1 MSRIQVPIFEL
12 ENTRVAIGGR
22 SILKIGKFQFHRG
35 TVYGIVGP
43 VGAGKTTLLDLL
55 AGRIIPTEGSILYEK
70 EPFEKTWLGKIKV
83 PAEIHF
89 LNSEGGVTQDS
100 VASFFRQRLPQRFE
114 YVQSQYYSKP
124 AYSEDW
130 EMAVSKLSRGQVY
143 RVNVIAA
150 IESDPKVLIM
160 DDYGLHFDKSISRDC
175 NRRISH
181 SAKSRGTTVILSS
194 TSMFDLKSV
203 AAVVITLDNGHISQV
218 RSLKK

>member
-1 MSRIQVPIFEL
+1 MSRIQVAIFEL

-70 EPFEKTWLGKIKV
+70 EPFDKTWLGKIKV

-100 VASFFRQRLPQRFE
+100 VASFFRVRACTFVRRRCTSRARTGMRERCACWRRWAQR
-114 YVQSQYYSKP
+114 
-124 AYSEDW
+124 
-130 EMAVSKLSRGQVY
+130 
-143 RVNVIAA
+143 
-150 IESDPKVLIM
+150 
-160 DDYGLHFDKSISRDC
+160 
-175 NRRISH
+175 
-181 SAKSRGTTVILSS
+181 
-194 TSMFDLKSV
+194 
-203 AAVVITLDNGHISQV
+203 
-218 RSLKK
+218 